1 MIILEKEEE
10 GGGSLEKALSK
21 NVSGSFFLKKLPKEK
36 IKTTIT
42 KTKTKTFVKVIYLFI
57 PLSPKK
63 LSFSLNSG
71 QLENPL
77 VGIGT
82 E

>member
-1 MIILEKEEE
+1 LEKEEEEE

-21 NVSGSFFLKKLPKEK
+21 NDSGSFFLKKLPKEK
-36 IKTTIT
+36 IKTTNT
-42 KTKTKTFVKVIYLFI
+42 KTKRKIFVKVRYLLI
-57 PLSPKK
+57 PFPSKK
-63 LSFSLNSG
+63 LSFLLNSG